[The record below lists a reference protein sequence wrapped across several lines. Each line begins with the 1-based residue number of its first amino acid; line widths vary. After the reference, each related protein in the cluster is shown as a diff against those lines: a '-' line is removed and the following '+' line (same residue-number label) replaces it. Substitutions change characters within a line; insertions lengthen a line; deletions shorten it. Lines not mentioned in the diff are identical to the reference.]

1 MNLYTEFHGSIP
13 QKDIGKRLREIV
25 KKETKYFKIMT
36 GYGSTTGS
44 CSSKQA
50 AIKSLFKMKNE
61 GLIRDFLPGEVRYE
75 PLTSA
80 SPYYKAKMEY
90 GNQIKNDSDYGNE
103 GIVFI
108 FI

>member
-1 MNLYTEFHGSIP
+1 
-13 QKDIGKRLREIV
+13 
-25 KKETKYFKIMT
+25 
-36 GYGSTTGS
+36 
-44 CSSKQA
+44 
-50 AIKSLFKMKNE
+50 MKNE